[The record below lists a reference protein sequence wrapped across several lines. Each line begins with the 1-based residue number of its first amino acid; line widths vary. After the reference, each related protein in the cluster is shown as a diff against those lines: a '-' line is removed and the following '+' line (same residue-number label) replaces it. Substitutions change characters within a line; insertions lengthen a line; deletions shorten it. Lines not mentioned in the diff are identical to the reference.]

1 MPVPDHLVDSSWE
14 NFSCRQRCWKIYAT
28 SFVLFISRELVG
40 ARSGWWKIFPNKQY
54 RFVILRIEPLL
65 SLSLSLFSRSN
76 LSSFRKID
84 WKNSYRIFVVNLYEN
99 SYRRNW
105 NSFRLFLLLS
115 TNISLDERR
124 FRAEWINLVTNIF
137 NKIGYSTKCWK
148 NIKGFLIF
156 FIDRSIYEKVV
167 WWSIREISFLLWN
180 ILAAISILS

>member
-1 MPVPDHLVDSSWE
+1 MRKFLVSPTVLKNLRYFIRPLYFSRTGWRAQRLVKNLPQQTTPFRNPADRNSSL
-14 NFSCRQRCWKIYAT
+14 T
-28 SFVLFISRELVG
+28 
-40 ARSGWWKIFPNKQY
+40 
-54 RFVILRIEPLL
+54 
-65 SLSLSLFSRSN
+65 LSLFSRSN

-84 WKNSYRIFVVNLYEN
+84 WKNSYRIFVANLYEN